1 MERERETM
9 ESREKSGGLPA
20 SAGEEEVEVD
30 SRKGRTK
37 ANGRQERGKK
47 EEPGEDKRQGRKETK
62 RSRKK
67 PLDNRTICYIDEAP
81 QTGSGLSP

>member
-67 PLDNRTICYIDEAP
+67 PLNRTICYTDEAP